1 MITAILGVMCFG
13 VADALWRPNVLRY
26 GYLKVLLHR
35 TLLTTVL
42 LAGFFF
48 LNYNNQNY
56 DLSMV
61 CVAILSGGI
70 AGAGL
75 YFLVKAFQIESTA
88 NILFLNIITL
98 LVSQLSS
105 LLLFDDSVDW
115 PQYLTQI
122 SLSVFAVSCFNQFKF
137 KIRKG
142 LQFGVLACICFGVA
156 YPLAGIPIDSIGYS
170 ATIFCQELVILCGFM
185 LFCYCKKNLVIDV
198 KMYCDFKIIALSVL
212 STIAVILFFYSYT
225 SMEVYKVNLISNFH
239 PVGGLLVSMVFFRE
253 RLSFFQWCGV
263 VISLLTCILI
273 SGYNF

>member
-13 VADALWRPNVLRY
+13 IADALWRPNVLLY
-26 GYLKVLLHR
+26 GHLKVLLHR

-48 LNYNNQNY
+48 LNHNNQHY

-61 CVAILSGGI
+61 CVAILSGVI

-75 YFLVKAFQIESTA
+75 YFLVKAFQMESTP

-98 LVSQLSS
+98 LVSQLSA
-105 LLLFDDSVDW
+105 LLLFDDSLDW
-115 PQYLTQI
+115 PLYLTQI
-122 SLSVFAVSCFNQFKF
+122 SLSVLAVLCFNQFKL

-156 YPLAGIPIDSIGYS
+156 YPLAGVPIQSIGHS
-170 ATIFCQELVILCGFM
+170 ATIFCQELVILCGF
-185 LFCYCKKNLVIDV
+185 LILSYFKKTLVIDF
-198 KMYCDFKIIALSVL
+198 KIYSDFKIIGLSIL

-225 SMEVYKVNLISNFH
+225 LLEVYKVNLISNFH

-253 RLSFFQWCGV
+253 KLSFFQWCGV

>member
-1 MITAILGVMCFG
+1 MITAILGVICFG
-13 VADALWRPNVLRY
+13 ITDALWRPNVLRY

-48 LNYNNQNY
+48 LNHKNQHY

-61 CVAILSGGI
+61 CVAVLSGGI

-75 YFLVKAFQIESTA
+75 YFLVKAFQTESTS

-105 LLLFDDSVDW
+105 LLLFDDSLDW
-115 PQYLTQI
+115 LLYLTQL
-122 SLSVFAVSCFNQFKF
+122 SLSVLAVLCFNQFKL

-142 LQFGVLACICFGVA
+142 LQFGVLASICFGVA
-156 YPLAGIPIDSIGYS
+156 YPLAGVPIERIGHS
-170 ATIFCQELVILCGFM
+170 VTIFCQELVILCGF
-185 LFCYCKKNLVIDV
+185 LILSYFKKTLVVDFKI
-198 KMYCDFKIIALSVL
+198 YSDFKIIALSIL

-225 SMEVYKVNLISNFH
+225 LIEVYKVNLISNFH
-239 PVGGLLVSMVFFRE
+239 PVGGLLVSMIFFRE
-253 RLSFFQWCGV
+253 RLSFFQWSGV
-263 VISLLTCILI
+263 VISMLTCILI
-273 SGYNF
+273 SGYNL

>member
-1 MITAILGVMCFG
+1 MAILGVMCFG

-56 DLSMV
+56 DLSII
-61 CVAILSGGI
+61 CVAILSGVI

-75 YFLVKAFQIESTA
+75 YFLVKAFQFESTA

-122 SLSVFAVSCFNQFKF
+122 SLSVFAVSCFNQFKL

-225 SMEVYKVNLISNFH
+225 F
-239 PVGGLLVSMVFFRE
+239 
-253 RLSFFQWCGV
+253 
-263 VISLLTCILI
+263 
-273 SGYNF
+273 